1 LLNSKVADLGEMVQ
15 IMFYLRLPK
24 PHAEIPAL
32 NIQPYKPVILL
43 IVQKVS
49 CELSMPRPF
58 VFESIANFNFC
69 CKKYARTG
77 KIRLSYK
84 LKLNFG
90 VNYPPKNCL
99 NKTLVKQIFTS

>member
-49 CELSMPRPF
+49 CELSMPRHLFLKVSQILIF
-58 VFESIANFNFC
+58 VAKSMLEQEKSGSVI
-69 CKKYARTG
+69 
-77 KIRLSYK
+77 S
-84 LKLNFG
+84 
-90 VNYPPKNCL
+90 
-99 NKTLVKQIFTS
+99 